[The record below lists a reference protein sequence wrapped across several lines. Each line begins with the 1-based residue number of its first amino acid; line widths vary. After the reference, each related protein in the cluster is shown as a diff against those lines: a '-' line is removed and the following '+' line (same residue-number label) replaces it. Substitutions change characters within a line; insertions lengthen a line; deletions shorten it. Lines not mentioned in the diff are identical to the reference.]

1 MQILKVINNNIVSC
15 LDKDGQEVI
24 VMGKGLGF
32 HAKGSPNIP
41 DNQVEK
47 VFRMENQRETD
58 KLKALFSS
66 LPIEYIQVSA
76 EIIEYARTVLNK
88 RLNENIYVT
97 LTDHIK
103 FAVLRHQQGMV
114 FEDVLLNE
122 VRLFYPQEYSV
133 GQYALERISSEL
145 GTSLPIAE
153 AANIALH
160 IANAEYDTSI
170 SRIVRLTHTTQGVL
184 EMIEAYPGI
193 CINKN
198 SCRYDEFLYHLK
210 FMVLQA
216 FSEAAETSNDDQL
229 NQVLRSMFPQ
239 EYACAERVAAYL
251 EEQGLYCVSEE
262 TIAYLAIHI
271 HYVNK
276 KKE

>member
-1 MQILKVINNNIVSC
+1 
-15 LDKDGQEVI
+15 
-24 VMGKGLGF
+24 
-32 HAKGSPNIP
+32 
-41 DNQVEK
+41 
-47 VFRMENQRETD
+47 
-58 KLKALFSS
+58 
-66 LPIEYIQVSA
+66 
-76 EIIEYARTVLNK
+76 
-88 RLNENIYVT
+88 
-97 LTDHIK
+97 
-103 FAVLRHQQGMV
+103 
-114 FEDVLLNE
+114 
-122 VRLFYPQEYSV
+122 
-133 GQYALERISSEL
+133 
-145 GTSLPIAE
+145 
-153 AANIALH
+153 
-160 IANAEYDTSI
+160 
-170 SRIVRLTHTTQGVL
+170 
-184 EMIEAYPGI
+184 MIEAYPGI

-229 NQVLRSMFPQ
+229 NQILRSMFPQ